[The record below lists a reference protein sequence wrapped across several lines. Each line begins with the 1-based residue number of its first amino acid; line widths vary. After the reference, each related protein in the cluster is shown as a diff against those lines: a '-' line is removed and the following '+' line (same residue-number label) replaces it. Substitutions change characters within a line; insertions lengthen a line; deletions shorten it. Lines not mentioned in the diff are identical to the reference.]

1 MQRIVILDYDSGQVI
16 IRNFPE
22 ELEDGLDWFDSE
34 YNDEYLLEGDCDYM
48 VVDELIINS
57 K

>member
-1 MQRIVILDYDSGQVI
+1 MKKIVILNFSSAEVI

-22 ELEDGLDWFDSE
+22 ELHDSEEWFDSK
-34 YNDEYLLEGDCDYM
+34 YNDEDMRAADCQWM
-48 VVDELIINS
+48 VVDELVINS

>member
-1 MQRIVILDYDSGQVI
+1 MKRIVILNFASGEVF
-16 IRNFPE
+16 IRNYPDD
-22 ELEDGLDWFDSE
+22 LENSEDWFDSK
-34 YNDEYLLEGDCDYM
+34 YNDVDMRAADCQWM

>member
-1 MQRIVILDYDSGQVI
+1 MQRIVILDYNSGEVI

-22 ELEDGLDWFDSE
+22 NIENTEEWFDSK
-34 YNDEYLLEGDCDYM
+34 YNDEDLREGDCNYM
-48 VVDELIINS
+48 VVNELIING

>member
-1 MQRIVILDYDSGQVI
+1 MKRIVILNFASAEVL
-16 IRNFPE
+16 IRPYPD
-22 ELEDGLDWFDSE
+22 ELENSEDWFDSK
-34 YNDEYLLEGDCDYM
+34 YNDEDMRAADCQWM

>member
-22 ELEDGLDWFDSE
+22 DLEDGLDWFDSE
-34 YNDEYLLEGDCDYM
+34 YNDEYLREGDCDYM

>member
-1 MQRIVILDYDSGQVI
+1 MKRIIILNFSSEEVL
-16 IRNFPE
+16 IRHFPD
-22 ELEDGLDWFDSE
+22 ELENSEDWFDSK
-34 YNDEYLLEGDCDYM
+34 YNDEDIRAADCQWM

>member
-1 MQRIVILDYDSGQVI
+1 MQRIVILNYNSGEVI

-22 ELEDGLDWFDSE
+22 DIENTEEWFDSE
-34 YNDEYLLEGDCDYM
+34 YNDEDLREGDCNYM

>member
-1 MQRIVILDYDSGQVI
+1 MKRIVILNFNSGEVI
-16 IRNFPE
+16 IRNFPDDLENSE
-22 ELEDGLDWFDSE
+22 EWFDSK
-34 YNDEYLLEGDCDYM
+34 YNDEDMRAADCQWM

>member
-1 MQRIVILDYDSGQVI
+1 MKRIVILNFSSGEVL
-16 IRNFPE
+16 IRNYPDDLNDSSE
-22 ELEDGLDWFDSE
+22 WFTSK
-34 YNDEYLLEGDCDYM
+34 YNDEDIRAADCQWM